1 MINSLLHGMGQLLAY
16 FYSLIPNYGVSII
29 MLTILVRTAMI
40 PLAIKQAHSMQANRG
55 NAERMRKLQPQVAKL
70 KEKYKDDRQRQ
81 YEEQKKLYEENGVNM
96 LGGLNGCLP
105 MLLQMPI
112 FLAMYAVLQGCG
124 KLFMSR
130 NCTPGFHIP
139 KDSPLYASIIDRT
152 SNFLG
157 TNLEFKPAE
166 VFSNSGPVAVLPY
179 VALIAVMGGSMF
191 YQTHMMM
198 KAQPAP
204 DPQMASTQKI
214 MKFMPLILIFFS
226 WQFPA
231 GLILYW
237 SASNVW
243 TIGQQFLLMKKY
255 GGTLTEEET
264 AARSG
269 GLLKRFMSQG
279 PAPAEEEAPAKP
291 VKPAP
296 SASPRKPASKG
307 KPSSSTSNRPGQK
320 APGGSGR
327 APASRPV
334 APGRRPA
341 AKQARPGGKPAAG
354 SPAKGSTN
362 GQKAKTSS
370 PAPSPAASNGK
381 PGDGEASAPVERPAA
396 ARPKGSGARKG
407 NKGGRR

>member
-1 MINSLLHGMGQLLAY
+1 MGQLLAY

-55 NAERMRKLQPQVAKL
+55 NAEKMRKLQPEVKKI

-81 YEEQKKLYEENGVNM
+81 YEEQKKLYEEHGVNM

-112 FLAMYAVLQGCG
+112 FLAMYAVLSGCN
-124 KLFMSR
+124 KLFMGR

-139 KDSPLYASIIDRT
+139 KDSPLYAAIVDRT
-152 SNFLG
+152 GTFLG

-166 VFSNSGPVAVLPY
+166 VFGNGGPVAVLPY
-179 VALIAVMGGSMF
+179 VLLIAVMGGTMF
-191 YQTHMMM
+191 YQTNMMM

-204 DPQMASTQKI
+204 DPQMAATQKI
-214 MKFMPLILIFFS
+214 MKFMPLMLVFFS

-237 SASNVW
+237 SATNVW
-243 TIGQQFLLMKKY
+243 TIGQQYVLMKKF
-255 GGTLTEEET
+255 GGNPVVADGKPAKRPGGSVAT
-264 AARSG
+264 AAVSG
-269 GLLKRFMSQG
+269 ADSDGGSTKGKGS
-279 PAPAEEEAPAKP
+279 APAKGSNA
-291 VKPAP
+291 KAKDAGRG
-296 SASPRKPASKG
+296 SAQGAKGGSKGSSRPASG
-307 KPSSSTSNRPGQK
+307 K
-320 APGGSGR
+320 AV
-327 APASRPV
+327 PA
-334 APGRRPA
+334 GRRPA
-341 AKQARPGGKPAAG
+341 AKQARPGAKRPPSA
-354 SPAKGSTN
+354 PAKGASN
-362 GQKAKTSS
+362 GQKAKGSGS
-370 PAPSPAASNGK
+370 PGGENGSVAPGAK
-381 PGDGEASAPVERPAA
+381 APA